1 VSDDAKTWI
10 GSVLVFAGIVAYIT
24 WVGGLDTVWYAAV
37 YKVST
42 DQVHVNKKPID
53 CDYYY
58 APVGHKGCQY
68 EAVVKA
74 YDKAGSQVGGDGAP
88 IYSHDAKTEVPIISY
103 DDGKT
108 WRRVD
113 PEYDPDE
120 FAKVQ
125 SVVVYWM
132 KVED

>member
-1 VSDDAKTWI
+1 
-10 GSVLVFAGIVAYIT
+10 
-24 WVGGLDTVWYAAV
+24 
-37 YKVST
+37 
-42 DQVHVNKKPID
+42 
-53 CDYYY
+53 
-58 APVGHKGCQY
+58 
-68 EAVVKA
+68 
-74 YDKAGSQVGGDGAP
+74 VGGDGAP